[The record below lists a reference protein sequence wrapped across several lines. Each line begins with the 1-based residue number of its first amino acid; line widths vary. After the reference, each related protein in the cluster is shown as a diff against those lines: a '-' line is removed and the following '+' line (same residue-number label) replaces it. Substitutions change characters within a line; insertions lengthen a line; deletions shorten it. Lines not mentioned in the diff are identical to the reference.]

1 MRIAIADD
9 DVTFVDFIKAITGND
24 GHSCVVF
31 GDGQS
36 IVTQLQRETFDLVI
50 LDWHMP
56 RMTGPEVLGWMQQ
69 NLEVPPPVI
78 MLTSQYNKTD
88 IARTLSQGADDFIV
102 KPETAA
108 VISARIDAVLRR
120 SGQRAAPQRHIDFGN
135 YRFDRL
141 ESTVHYDGASER
153 LTAKEFSLALLFF
166 QNLNRPLSRGYLL
179 DTVWNSVA
187 GLPTRTLDVHVSH
200 IRAKLKLATGGNFR
214 LQTIVSYGYRL
225 EACAEDE

>member
-9 DVTFVDFIKAITGND
+9 DTAFVDFLKNVTSAD

-31 GDGQS
+31 NDGQS
-36 IVTQLQRETFDLVI
+36 LVTQLQRETFDLVI

-56 RMTGPEVLGWMQQ
+56 RLTGPEVLGWIHQ

-78 MLTSQYNKTD
+78 MLTSQYNKSD
-88 IARTLSQGADDFIV
+88 IARTLSEGADDFIV

-120 SGQRAAPQRHIDFGN
+120 TSQRNAPQRHIDFGG

-141 ESTVHYDGASER
+141 ESTVSFDGEEQK

-166 QNLNRPLSRGYLL
+166 QNTNRPLSRGYLL
-179 DTVWNSVA
+179 DMIWNSVA

-200 IRAKLKLATGGNFR
+200 IRAKLKLAAGRGYR

-225 EACAEDE
+225 EVCAEDE

>member
-69 NLEVPPPVI
+69 NLEVPPAGHHADQPV
-78 MLTSQYNKTD
+78 QQE
-88 IARTLSQGADDFIV
+88 RHR
-102 KPETAA
+102 PH
-108 VISARIDAVLRR
+108 
-120 SGQRAAPQRHIDFGN
+120 PQPG
-135 YRFDRL
+135 
-141 ESTVHYDGASER
+141 
-153 LTAKEFSLALLFF
+153 
-166 QNLNRPLSRGYLL
+166 RG
-179 DTVWNSVA
+179 
-187 GLPTRTLDVHVSH
+187 
-200 IRAKLKLATGGNFR
+200 
-214 LQTIVSYGYRL
+214 
-225 EACAEDE
+225 